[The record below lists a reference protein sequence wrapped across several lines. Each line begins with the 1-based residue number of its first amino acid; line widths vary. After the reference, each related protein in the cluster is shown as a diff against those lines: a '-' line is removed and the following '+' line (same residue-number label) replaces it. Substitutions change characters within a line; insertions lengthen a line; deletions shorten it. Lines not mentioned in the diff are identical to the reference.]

1 MFVKKPQQIFHIT
14 FAINVTII
22 LADAHKNYKS
32 VHRVTIIAHE
42 TWENFSFE
50 RQKLMTGGKNYS
62 MHNSAFCLSQK
73 L

>member
-1 MFVKKPQQIFHIT
+1 M
-14 FAINVTII
+14 TII

-50 RQKLMTGGKNYS
+50 RQKLMVGKS
-62 MHNSAFCLSQK
+62 IACIIQPSAYLKSYKGSQ
-73 L
+73 LYN